1 MLSFIPMNNFA
12 TIYKQSSKLDDWGQ
26 PLWNKSYANKCQILY
41 NQDLE
46 AVSDV
51 DGHQTIMAT
60 TLVFNGLVDV
70 RVGDKVGYKDALG
83 VEYLNMVEDVYFG
96 PDYGGKI
103 IFTRVVSGKGK
114 RY

>member
-1 MLSFIPMNNFA
+1 MLSFIPLNNFA
-12 TIYKQSSKLDDWGQ
+12 TVYKQSSQLDMWGN
-26 PLWNKSYANKCQILY
+26 PVWEKSYGNRCQILY

-46 AVSDV
+46 TISDV

-60 TLVFNGLVDV
+60 TIVFNGLIDV

-83 VEYLNMVEDVYFG
+83 KEYLNMVEDVYFG